1 MEACAAALG
10 AESSGSKVSL
20 RPYLSP
26 ASQSAGGGNVLGGGE
41 GLLLGVVGRIL
52 AVRAGS

>member
-1 MEACAAALG
+1 MEACVAASG
-10 AESSGSKVSL
+10 AESSGSEVSL

-26 ASQSAGGGNVLGGGE
+26 ASQSAGGGNVLGGG

>member
-10 AESSGSKVSL
+10 AESSGSEVSL

-26 ASQSAGGGNVLGGGE
+26 ASQSAGGGNVLGGGGRSPTGGGWAHPGCE
-41 GLLLGVVGRIL
+41 GW
-52 AVRAGS
+52 